1 MAEPADEI
9 TGGRGH
15 LRASDADREE
25 VIEALK
31 TAFVHGRLPKDE
43 FDARTAQAF
52 AARTYAE
59 LGVAASLT
67 AGPAELG
74 VAASLTAGP
83 ATAPRPRKAGQ
94 PGRPVASQPAANTKF
109 RAGLCVVIISA
120 AVVGAVPAAFPDNA
134 AAFMA
139 VLLAAFTGYV
149 ALVVTLPR
157 MLASWHQKRCLG
169 GTEMGCPGR
178 G

>member
-1 MAEPADEI
+1 MAEPAAEI
-9 TGGRGH
+9 AGGRGH

-43 FDARTAQAF
+43 FDARAAQAF

-67 AGPAELG
+67 AGPA
-74 VAASLTAGP
+74 
-83 ATAPRPRKAGQ
+83 ATLRPRKA
-94 PGRPVASQPAANTKF
+94 GRPVASQPVASTNF
-109 RAGLCVVIISA
+109 RAGLSVVAISA
-120 AVVGAVPAAFPDNA
+120 AIVGAVPAAFPDNA

-149 ALVVTLPR
+149 ALIVTLPR
-157 MLASWHQKRCLG
+157 MLESWDQKRRPR
-169 GTEMGCPGR
+169 GTEMGCTGC

>member
-9 TGGRGH
+9 AGGRGH

-31 TAFVHGRLPKDE
+31 TAFVHGRLPKGE
-43 FDARTAQAF
+43 FDARAAQAF
-52 AARTYAE
+52 AARTYTE

-67 AGPAELG
+67 AGPTAELE
-74 VAASLTAGP
+74 VADRT
-83 ATAPRPRKAGQ
+83 
-94 PGRPVASQPAANTKF
+94 GRPVASQPVASTNF
-109 RAGLCVVIISA
+109 RAGLSVVAISA
-120 AVVGAVPAAFPDNA
+120 AIVGAVPAVFPDNA
-134 AAFMA
+134 AAVMA

-157 MLASWHQKRCLG
+157 MLESWDQKRRPR
-169 GTEMGCPGR
+169 GTEMGCTGC

>member
-1 MAEPADEI
+1 MAEPGDE
-9 TGGRGH
+9 TAGGRGH

-67 AGPAELG
+67 AGPA
-74 VAASLTAGP
+74 A
-83 ATAPRPRKAGQ
+83 APRPRKAGR
-94 PGRPVASQPAANTKF
+94 PGRPVASRPAANTKF
-109 RAGLCVVIISA
+109 RAGLCVVVISA
-120 AVVGAVPAAFPDNA
+120 CIVGAVPAAFPDNG

-157 MLASWHQKRCLG
+157 MLESWHQKRCPG
-169 GTEMGCPGR
+169 DTEMGCPGC